1 MKRKI
6 MAVMFIC
13 SMGQAAAMDQQQQ
26 QEAMLQ
32 RVMALAEAATRAAV
46 AAETVAARSAQPPSS
61 SGGEGLQAATKI
73 LKSPDMFSGDD
84 ALAFP
89 GWRFQFTSWLT
100 YGESKYVQMLQR
112 IETMTTMPDITTYQ
126 EHEKEL
132 AHRLYAVLTSYLKG
146 RCGHMCKAASRTRD
160 GFAVWWQLIR
170 EFEPSTRQRSLA
182 LAQALSSYPAFPK
195 DKSCLESIL
204 IYEETVQRFEESSGN
219 RYPDELKIATLVRCA
234 PQRLRE
240 HLQLSLSETAT
251 YAQVKEQIIAYERAS
266 KAWTQESVLKSIN
279 NAHKAADSSE
289 AIPMEVDR
297 VEKGYKGKG
306 KGKKGKGKSGNW
318 NIPWGAGRGFGRGR
332 GQKGKGKKGRGRGSG
347 KGKNK
352 GKKGAKGKDNQKG
365 KTGPNQC
372 KLCHGYGHW
381 SNECP
386 YKMDVNN
393 VQEQQYPVPPG
404 AGNTQSN
411 SSAGN
416 RASAS
421 STAYVPNHGAQAPQS
436 SQTVRRIFHITPST
450 SSPSS
455 PSNVRMVS
463 VEEIFDETEV
473 EIIQDVQRVQGEE
486 EEWIILDSGSDV
498 SLLPSRYATN
508 TKRQRNHQLT
518 DCQGGTLRTRGTRQ
532 TDLQV
537 VDSEGEEILL
547 RHEFIIGDVTTG
559 LLSLGQL

>member
-1 MKRKI
+1 M
-6 MAVMFIC
+6 
-13 SMGQAAAMDQQQQ
+13 
-26 QEAMLQ
+26 
-32 RVMALAEAATRAAV
+32 
-46 AAETVAARSAQPPSS
+46 
-61 SGGEGLQAATKI
+61 
-73 LKSPDMFSGDD
+73 
-84 ALAFP
+84 
-89 GWRFQFTSWLT
+89 
-100 YGESKYVQMLQR
+100 
-112 IETMTTMPDITTYQ
+112 
-126 EHEKEL
+126 
-132 AHRLYAVLTSYLKG
+132 
-146 RCGHMCKAASRTRD
+146 
-160 GFAVWWQLIR
+160 
-170 EFEPSTRQRSLA
+170 
-182 LAQALSSYPAFPK
+182 
-195 DKSCLESIL
+195 
-204 IYEETVQRFEESSGN
+204 
-219 RYPDELKIATLVRCA
+219 
-234 PQRLRE
+234 
-240 HLQLSLSETAT
+240 
-251 YAQVKEQIIAYERAS
+251 KEQIIAYERAS
-266 KAWTQESVLKSIN
+266 KACTQESVLKSIN
-279 NAHKAADSSE
+279 NAHKAADFSE

-352 GKKGAKGKDNQKG
+352 GKKGAKGKNNQKG

-393 VQEQQYPVPPG
+393 VQEQQYLVPSG
-404 AGNTQSN
+404 AGNAQSN

-416 RASAS
+416 RATAS
-421 STAYVPNHGAQAPQS
+421 STAYVPNHGAQASKS

-450 SSPSS
+450 SSPSP

>member
-1 MKRKI
+1 
-6 MAVMFIC
+6 
-13 SMGQAAAMDQQQQ
+13 
-26 QEAMLQ
+26 
-32 RVMALAEAATRAAV
+32 
-46 AAETVAARSAQPPSS
+46 
-61 SGGEGLQAATKI
+61 
-73 LKSPDMFSGDD
+73 
-84 ALAFP
+84 
-89 GWRFQFTSWLT
+89 
-100 YGESKYVQMLQR
+100 
-112 IETMTTMPDITTYQ
+112 
-126 EHEKEL
+126 
-132 AHRLYAVLTSYLKG
+132 
-146 RCGHMCKAASRTRD
+146 
-160 GFAVWWQLIR
+160 
-170 EFEPSTRQRSLA
+170 
-182 LAQALSSYPAFPK
+182 
-195 DKSCLESIL
+195 
-204 IYEETVQRFEESSGN
+204 
-219 RYPDELKIATLVRCA
+219 
-234 PQRLRE
+234 
-240 HLQLSLSETAT
+240 
-251 YAQVKEQIIAYERAS
+251 
-266 KAWTQESVLKSIN
+266 
-279 NAHKAADSSE
+279 
-289 AIPMEVDR
+289 
-297 VEKGYKGKG
+297 
-306 KGKKGKGKSGNW
+306 
-318 NIPWGAGRGFGRGR
+318 
-332 GQKGKGKKGRGRGSG
+332 
-347 KGKNK
+347 
-352 GKKGAKGKDNQKG
+352 
-365 KTGPNQC
+365 
-372 KLCHGYGHW
+372 
-381 SNECP
+381 
-386 YKMDVNN
+386 MDVNN

-559 LLSLGQL
+559 LLSLGQLYQSGWKVDSSDGGQLFLEDPNKQVKIPVHFRNKSFAIKACVRHVEAGHELSDVDCVRAIVAAHNEVEVRDSTNVFGK